1 MRVQGDHHR
10 RSLQPVIL
18 SAAKDLR
25 STQRE
30 ILRCAQ
36 DDSRAEVN
44 AYGATTGVA
53 LRKMLL
59 TLTKVDTVRYQQ
71 NRVVPRCS
79 LPLAPDRERVFLSP
93 FSGYKERKGE
103 SMVAQIE
110 QRRVSGRPSSATTD
124 PVLTYTFDVLP
135 LQRGGQ
141 LGPVTLA
148 YETWGTLNAEG
159 DNAVLI
165 THALTGNTHA
175 HDAEYPDDLKA
186 AWWNPLIGP
195 GRPFDTSRYF
205 VICSNVLGSC
215 YGSTGPPS
223 IDPQTGRR
231 YGMNFPVITI
241 RDIVNAQRRLLKH
254 LGVRQLAM
262 VAGGSIGG
270 QQALEWAVSYPELVR
285 KAVVVAATA
294 ALTAQ
299 ALAFSEVER
308 QAIMAD
314 PQWQNGNYAPGE
326 GPRAGLAIARMLAM
340 ITYQSEEGMEKRFG
354 RRFAGYQGTPA
365 PSGVGTLGERFDVES
380 YLYYQGESLVKRFDA
395 NSYLYL
401 SRAMDLY
408 DVSEGYVSL
417 EAALRRICSKALF
430 IGIRSDFLFP
440 AARVRELAEQVRAV
454 GGDASYV
461 ELDSPHGHDAFLKE
475 WQQMTNTLSL

>member
-1 MRVQGDHHR
+1 MVTQLDHEEVTSTRTNLSNQVHR
-10 RSLQPVIL
+10 
-18 SAAKDLR
+18 
-25 STQRE
+25 
-30 ILRCAQ
+30 
-36 DDSRAEVN
+36 
-44 AYGATTGVA
+44 
-53 LRKMLL
+53 
-59 TLTKVDTVRYQQ
+59 
-71 NRVVPRCS
+71 
-79 LPLAPDRERVFLSP
+79 
-93 FSGYKERKGE
+93 
-103 SMVAQIE
+103 
-110 QRRVSGRPSSATTD
+110 
-124 PVLTYTFDVLP
+124 YTFDALP

-141 LGPVTLA
+141 LGPITVA
-148 YETWGTLNAEG
+148 YETWGKLNANG

-165 THALTGNTHA
+165 THALTGSSHA
-175 HDAEYPDDLKA
+175 HEAESPDDTKV

-195 GRPFDTSRYF
+195 GRFFDTTRYF

-215 YGSTGPPS
+215 YGTTGPSS
-223 IDPQTGRR
+223 IDPNNGRP
-231 YGMNFPVITI
+231 YGMRFPVITVPDMV
-241 RDIVNAQRRLLKH
+241 RAQRILIEH

-270 QQALEWAVSYPELVR
+270 QQALEWAVTYPELVR
-285 KAVVVAATA
+285 IVIVVAATA

-314 PQWQNGNYAPGE
+314 PQWQNGNYAPGQ
-326 GPRAGLAIARMLAM
+326 GPRAGLALARMLAM

-430 IGIRSDFLFP
+430 
-440 AARVRELAEQVRAV
+440 
-454 GGDASYV
+454 
-461 ELDSPHGHDAFLKE
+461 
-475 WQQMTNTLSL
+475 